1 MITSL
6 NTSLLAP
13 SAAASCLASPEPRL
27 GERIKQRRIIASPV
41 CPGDATIVR
50 LVRDVQPEVFAEGL
64 DRPSADFPLSQ
75 SVAGRRRLDFLDMR
89 PVIILEWKV

>member
-41 CPGDATIVR
+41 CPGDATIVP
-50 LVRDVQPEVFAEGL
+50 LVRDVQPEVFAEEGL
-64 DRPSADFPLSQ
+64 GRPSADFPLSLSL
-75 SVAGRRRLDFLDMR
+75 SVSGGQKKIGFS
-89 PVIILEWKV
+89 